1 MNTNTAPVRRYLIVY
16 YLTLAIYF
24 VASFFPEQRLWG
36 INWWAYMD
44 LFLRCVAFLVALVM
58 PLIIN
63 GMIVRWGKS
72 EKHLSPTNWFGMAIV
87 FSIVST
93 AAFYLFRVRTHFLG
107 DGYLILASLSE
118 NSVVRLW
125 NSGVNYIQV
134 NLFQLLGESGE
145 ATALLTFQIISYC
158 AGVAFFIATTIAAYL
173 FYSDIR
179 NQLAFVLITTTG
191 GYSLLF
197 FGYVEHYP
205 LFLLVVLL
213 FSLVG
218 MAVARGHC
226 NKWFILLPLLAGS
239 LIHIFVVALIPAT
252 FYLLIRET
260 RSAKRFID
268 TKLWLR
274 LSIIGAV
281 VVLGIVILLLA
292 MERSYFLRFALV
304 PFLENSFTVEGYWL
318 FSFKHLLDIA
328 NLLLLLTPGLPVL
341 LTLIFSSSQRTA
353 IKGGSSRFLIVLTV
367 SSLAVVF
374 LLDPKLGMPRDWDLF
389 SFAGIPISL
398 LIAMMLLDGERN
410 CAARL
415 KAVGLV
421 VALNLLVLAPRVA
434 TQMNPATAI
443 ELFDNYAQL
452 DKTKNRVGSVL
463 VIEYL
468 KKHGRSSEVDRHQE
482 TYNSRYPQEGWII
495 PAQGLLNQGQT
506 RRAVSEFKRMVKYD
520 PSFYVAWA
528 NLGVAYVMLENY
540 DSALTCLKIADG
552 LNPSNV
558 NTTTNIGS
566 VYWDMG
572 NQELAEQY
580 WTDAIELNSDTL
592 VSRVLLLRLYRSQ
605 SRKAEY
611 FSTLEEIANH
621 KNAPIDV
628 MQLYSDYLLK
638 QGSYDAAAA
647 ILRDALAKGLDTAY
661 IRSRQKAYPQLRIL
675 VP

>member
-1 MNTNTAPVRRYLIVY
+1 MKTKTDPTNRHFIAY

-24 VASFFPEQRLWG
+24 VASFFPEERLWG
-36 INWWAYMD
+36 INWWAYVD
-44 LFLRCVAFLVALVM
+44 LFLRCVAFLVALVL
-58 PLIIN
+58 PFIIN

-72 EKHLSPTNWFGMAIV
+72 EKHLSTTNWFGMALV

-134 NLFQLLGESGE
+134 NLFQLLGGSGE
-145 ATALLTFQIISYC
+145 ATALLTFQLISY
-158 AGVAFFIATTIAAYL
+158 GVGAAFLIATSIAAYF

-179 NQLAFVLITTTG
+179 DRLAFLLIAATG
-191 GYSLLF
+191 GCSLLF
-197 FGYVEHYP
+197 FGYVENYP

-218 MAVARGHC
+218 MAIARGDC
-226 NKWFILLPLLAGS
+226 NKWFILLPLFAGS
-239 LIHIFVVALIPAT
+239 LIHIFVVAFIPAT
-252 FYLLIRET
+252 LYLLLREST
-260 RSAKRFID
+260 IAAKWTD
-268 TKLWLR
+268 SKLWFRISL
-274 LSIIGAV
+274 IGV
-281 VVLGIVILLLA
+281 VVLSGIALLLFA

-304 PFLENSFTVEGYWL
+304 PFIENSFTVEGYWL

-328 NLLLLLTPGLPVL
+328 NLLLLLTPGLPVI

-353 IKGGSSRFLIVLTV
+353 IKGRASRFLIIFTV
-367 SSLAVVF
+367 SSLAIIF
-374 LLDPKLGMPRDWDLF
+374 FLDPKLGMPRDWDLF
-389 SFAGIPISL
+389 SFAGIPLSL
-398 LIAMMLLDGERN
+398 LIAVMLLDSERN

-415 KAVGLV
+415 KIVGLV

-434 TQMNPATAI
+434 TQMNSATAI

-468 KKHGRSSEVDRHQE
+468 KKHGRSSEVDRHRE

-566 VYWDMG
+566 VYWEMG

-592 VSRVLLLRLYRSQ
+592 VSRILLLRLYRSQ

-621 KNAPIDV
+621 KKAPIDV
-628 MQLYSDYLLK
+628 IQLYSDYLLK
-638 QGSYDAAAA
+638 QGSFDAAAA
-647 ILRDALAKGLDTAY
+647 ILRDALAKGLDTTY
-661 IRSRQKAYPQLRIL
+661 IRTRQKEFPQLRML
-675 VP
+675 DP